1 MERPPTVDEGAWAK
15 MEPQV
20 RKIVHDAWRA
30 GRKDGREEGRK
41 EGEERANK
49 RHREQSTT
57 LLSSLLHTPKRRR
70 QNGAADEEDDDD
82 GAASAGRMLLARVA
96 ALASQTFVLS
106 SRLQKLQQS
115 AQTSAEASTA
125 TIESSFDA
133 AAAALQ
139 RAIHD
144 RRGEMLCAVGIVAQR
159 QRSTLAQV
167 FPHSRRP
174 ALQPPNPAPRFRP
187 PAIDRPHPASPLSFH
202 TKPSEP

>member
-15 MEPQV
+15 MDPQV

-30 GRKDGREEGRK
+30 GEKA
-41 EGEERANK
+41 GEERANK
-49 RHREQSTT
+49 RHREQNTT

-70 QNGAADEEDDDD
+70 QNGAADEDGDDD

-115 AQTSAEASTA
+115 AQASAEASTA
-125 TIESSFDA
+125 TIESFFDA

-167 FPHSRRP
+167 PSPSRLPRP
-174 ALQPPNPAPRFRP
+174 QPSRPSPPPDRCSLDQLPPPLLLAP
-187 PAIDRPHPASPLSFH
+187 SLSLAV
-202 TKPSEP
+202 TCRSKSS